1 MDSQSTQAALAAMAM
16 SLEEMEKTLKLLLA
30 KTNAKRKRVK

>member
-1 MDSQSTQAALAAMAM
+1 MDSQSIQTALAAMAK
-16 SLEEMEKTLKLLLA
+16 SLEEMDKTLKLLLA